1 MSATPATSSS
11 QSGAGLWPDLGLARR
26 VELSE
31 ARAYSSLFAAL
42 QAQSPEL
49 GFSTHSVGMAT
60 VLRATQVT
68 TSLLVNRVL
77 GLGLG
82 GPATPATEADL
93 DAIVHAYGQGK
104 EAFGIELSP
113 AAQPAELP
121 TWMRARRLRKA
132 FPAQVLIRGN
142 AAPPDRYAAWA
153 KATGLR
159 VVAVGPEQA
168 PTLARLCCSN
178 FNMPD
183 ALLPLLAVGCV
194 APGWRRWLALDG
206 DVPVGGSLSFVAPAP
221 STDQSGPETIGWLG
235 WTSVAPSH
243 RGRWV
248 HAGIVAKQLE
258 DCHAAGCDWVTT
270 ETSASSKEKPDAA
283 HHNLRNFGF
292 QDAYLRPVYVY
303 QPPRPPLLPVAVV
316 SPSAPHA

>member
-1 MSATPATSSS
+1 MSATPATSFSA
-11 QSGAGLWPDLGLARR
+11 SGAHLPQGLPLARR

-42 QAQSPEL
+42 QAQSPGL
-49 GFSTHSVGMAT
+49 GFSTHSVGTAT

-77 GLGLG
+77 GLGLDG
-82 GPATPATEADL
+82 APDGSAAPTTEADL
-93 DAIVHAYGQGK
+93 DAIVQAYGQGK

-121 TWMRARRLRKA
+121 TWMKARRLRKA

-159 VVAVGPEQA
+159 VVTVGPEHAQA
-168 PTLARLCCSN
+168 LARLCCDN
-178 FNMPD
+178 FGMPD

-206 DVPVGGSLSFVAPAP
+206 DVPVGGSLSFVAPSP
-221 STDQSGPETIGWLG
+221 GSDQSGPETLGWLG
-235 WTSVAPSH
+235 WTSVAVSH

-270 ETSASSKEKPDAA
+270 ETAASTPEKPDAA

-303 QPPRPPLLPVAVV
+303 QPPRPPAV
-316 SPSAPHA
+316 SRL